1 MASIVFDSRKREED
15 EQRRNRERADRE
27 RASLLEY
34 ANSLNAPSTSQP
46 SVPSMPSVSTPVD
59 QTGTSPVPSRN
70 DVMAMSNMFAQYGGN
85 PLAQQ
90 YNDITPVNV
99 EDWADYT
106 GRSTLSQWEKGLA
119 SVADSG
125 RIAFNNDVRA
135 TAKGMLDNNLYE
147 NVNGQMV
154 PVYMPEWTDEQ
165 KKALAE
171 QSTDVNAGRNLDG
184 SQMEKSDFV
193 SKLQDWSDA
202 NAEIAQGYV
211 DSGKVSGAAKTS
223 ADVIATSAAQLPQM
237 AVGAAVNW
245 ATGGAVAG
253 ASLAYMA
260 ASVYGSTFNE
270 GVEHGLNPDLANAR
284 AVMVAGVE
292 VATEKMWDIGK
303 LNGGGEFDDT
313 ITQTI
318 FNKVADPSAQH
329 IWKLA
334 SQTLTE
340 GIEEAISSLADNAI
354 DAVFL
359 NKYEDMTGLEITGSV
374 VADVVTD
381 FFMGAASALLMAAAG
396 GGIKKALTGNDGLTR
411 YCDEVIDYY
420 DNMTEDEKAEAVK
433 FASKQLGISEE
444 EASTRIDQKLQE
456 LKAYKGA
463 MNNLDAEVEE
473 ANSKNPAVTI
483 TTENQEIESEKAI
496 ERAEAEQTV
505 AEAEQRMQTENDML
519 RDFAQQNLAQETQ
532 QTEQIAQEQEQ
543 AQEQAQDQT
552 QEQAE
557 MPTETA
563 EAEAETEAVNETVDD
578 INDTVDTAPV
588 EQTTEDR
595 LRNLNTEAV
604 QASDAKA
611 IETAT
616 QKALDTKKTQ
626 VVNTSTGAK
635 YVVNQNGEVKV
646 YDEFTG
652 KKSKGQRL
660 TDRFA
665 KAIGA
670 RVFFFDAHG
679 NTDINGFYVGADGSI
694 FISSNL
700 TSNQTPR
707 IFAHELTH
715 HLKQS
720 KLYDTL
726 KSIAFGKDNE
736 NIRRMFNERADKARA
751 DIEAL
756 NETIN
761 SALELGLDESD
772 ERITS
777 AKAKI
782 ESLQYDATWTY
793 DHLVEWAQ
801 EDAAKAFGEDVDRNS
816 DQFKSAVEDEMLAK
830 YCEDF
835 LNTKAVVDTV
845 VRENRTL
852 GQKIK
857 DWVSNVIA
865 KLKKADVD
873 VPPLLNE
880 VDRKFADALKDV
892 QDIESGST
900 EKVSFATDDINQLS
914 TRITADMSDS
924 DRTRI
929 ITSKNIL
936 AETYDISNDEI
947 IDEYKEELNS
957 QKQKVVSDALV
968 SIKNA
973 FNVPQVLHNDDF
985 ALSVTFSNRTLSESL
1000 HQNIND
1006 ATHLAKVLPIISDVV
1021 KNAIGIE
1028 VHKNRYFYDSRTD
1041 YFYNMLGGFVD
1052 GEEFI
1057 PVRFGA
1063 KVSPEGKGTLYVVI
1077 DDEGIKKDKVMVRQ
1091 QPKSQSNT
1099 RLSEISISALAEN
1112 VKSEDIIEYLPDDM
1126 LNNEQIEIK
1135 HAAQI
1140 EMREK
1145 TIENNNRKFAKFI
1158 ENKDMYSANR
1168 MLDQAAA
1175 YFGYDLDEWHSNPLS
1190 NAEYKNSDGSKISFA
1205 ERFTPEDLNSFS
1217 VGDVSDADYDEQ
1229 INYLNNR
1236 DLSMEDYD
1244 ADETVALDLSHGEM
1258 QRLMEIA
1265 PEIKGNFNNGFNSML
1280 DITRV
1285 LDKVSDGNAEVREF
1299 FKKSLELPMR
1309 EAKDSYVKGMRSQWD
1324 AIADLV
1330 EKTGIKAGTQESAAA
1345 QWYGEGYK
1353 QLEDGTRVDYT
1364 LDDLKKDF
1372 PSKWQDI
1379 VKVEQFAR
1387 QAYDNY
1393 VDRINEVLEKIY
1405 PDIEK
1410 QQKDKIIKAKV
1421 KLQDAIKMFT
1431 EARLGANQD
1440 MVDYYDLK
1448 VDQAWAELE
1457 YEQNRYTSGD
1467 YLLNKRLQK
1476 RSDYFRHFTEMKS
1489 STIGSIVN
1497 LLKSQGT
1504 LIDPALVGT
1513 SEFSKPKTKWQSFMQ
1528 RQGKGSF
1535 TADAIGGLA
1544 EYVPNAEY
1552 SIAFNPV
1559 IAHYRT
1565 FEKALRD
1572 ATRAT
1577 SSANNLIGYLGDY
1590 TNELAGKTNSWDR
1603 LLIKSMSETEG
1614 RKTLNVIAK
1623 LNSRMTANAVVG
1635 NVATALK
1642 QFSNIPNGLSLV
1654 KSNSAWAKGMAD
1666 YFAGILG
1673 DKVDRGA
1680 YAKDLLSKSV
1690 FMNERYSEFSADDF
1704 KNFKGF
1710 EKVGK
1715 GVSDFFGWM
1724 LGFGDEQAARMIWY
1738 AAYNEAVEKGSQDP
1752 VYDADVITRKA
1763 VGGRGVGEIPVFWKN
1778 KSINLIMPFQ
1788 IEVNNSWQNLKQ
1800 MVGNNDA
1807 KGLLR
1812 LAVGSYI
1819 TNLVAKQLVGG
1830 DILPDILGV
1839 LIDTLKK
1846 AVKKVKDDDD
1856 ETTWGDIVT
1865 YALRNTLGQVVA
1877 MIPGVNWGGT
1887 ALVGVDSDLG
1897 EKLFGD
1903 SNPFSYGTGM
1913 MGTKSLAQTAGDILE
1928 NGFSGADLVSPL
1940 LQYGLPMGGRQASR
1954 MYSAAQDLGWLP
1966 SGGWGNTPFGG
1977 ERHQIPGKYTN
1988 SAEPSLKFSLDTDN
2002 LSEVAKA
2009 LLLGTYATDSAQE
2022 YLETRK
2028 NEASNSLLQKGIY
2041 IQDEYGVDAR
2051 DFFEWYKI
2059 ANENGGALS
2068 QKDVTSASGLTND
2081 QKWYLWEAM
2090 MNTGGDNAWKKQN
2103 PYSRPK
2109 K

>member
-1 MASIVFDSRKREED
+1 MAINLRTRQQDEE
-15 EQRRNRERADRE
+15 ENRRNRERADRE

-34 ANSLNAPSTSQP
+34 ANSLNAPTTSQP
-46 SVPSMPSVSTPVD
+46 SVPATPSTPT
-59 QTGTSPVPSRN
+59 Q
-70 DVMAMSNMFAQYGGN
+70 
-85 PLAQQ
+85 
-90 YNDITPVNV
+90 TPVAS
-99 EDWADYT
+99 ADDGYLGGGYYRTDADKWKAARDRFLPGAEYT
-106 GRSTLSQWEKGLA
+106 GYASMGGLA
-119 SVADSG
+119 RGIGGAIDSIRVGLNEAAHRASESMANGTYGIDPLEAQNNFYGTAPVIPEKFDYSEEEKQNIRDWGNSNPYGDKWEAAEAFYEGAKQYQDAAQEVYDSG
-125 RIAFNNDVRA
+125 KI
-135 TAKGMLDNNLYE
+135 
-147 NVNGQMV
+147 
-154 PVYMPEWTDEQ
+154 TDEQ
-165 KKALAE
+165 KW
-171 QSTDVNAGRNLDG
+171 AG
-184 SQMEKSDFV
+184 
-193 SKLQDWSDA
+193 
-202 NAEIAQGYV
+202 
-211 DSGKVSGAAKTS
+211 
-223 ADVIATSAAQLPQM
+223 DVIGTSAAQLPQIALTAVTGSG
-237 AVGAAVNW
+237 AVGL
-245 ATGGAVAG
+245 T
-253 ASLAYMA
+253 YMGMSA
-260 ASVYGSTFNE
+260 FGNSYRE
-270 GVEHGLNPDLANAR
+270 GVELGLDHDSALVRAGILAAT
-284 AVMVAGVE
+284 E
-292 VATEKMWDIGK
+292 IATEKMWGIGDYVGSGAWDK
-303 LNGGGEFDDT
+303 AVET
-313 ITQTI
+313 KI
-318 FNKVADPSAQH
+318 FNTVADPAKQYLYKCL
-329 IWKLA
+329 WGGA
-334 SQTLTE
+334 TE
-340 GIEEAISSLADNAI
+340 GIEEAVSSVVGNLVDAGFFDKYKDYSGLEMGWEMFT
-354 DAVFL
+354 DAVG
-359 NKYEDMTGLEITGSV
+359 DGL
-374 VADVVTD
+374 
-381 FFMGAASALLMAAAG
+381 MGVASAFLMAGVGGQYSQEGFDRYRTEIITEYEQMSVEDRAKANQLAA
-396 GGIKKALTGNDGLTR
+396 
-411 YCDEVIDYY
+411 
-420 DNMTEDEKAEAVK
+420 
-433 FASKQLGISEE
+433 KQLGISEE
-444 EASTRIDQKLQE
+444 EAAARIDQKLQE
-456 LKAYKGA
+456 LKAMDNA
-463 MNNLDAEVEE
+463 LTTLDAEVEE

-532 QTEQIAQEQEQ
+532 QTEQIAQEQ
-543 AQEQAQDQT
+543 AQDQDQT
-552 QEQAE
+552 QEQAEEQAE

-563 EAEAETEAVNETVDD
+563 EAEAETEAVNETVDE

-588 EQTTEDR
+588 EQTTEER

-736 NIRRMFNERADKARA
+736 NIRRTFNERADKARA

-816 DQFKSAVEDEMLAK
+816 EQFKSAVEDEMLAK

-880 VDRKFADALKDV
+880 VDRKFADALKEV
-892 QDIESGST
+892 SVNANNQYGST
-900 EKVSFATDDINQLS
+900 LLSTSGDSGNLTTVSEATDNIVAKNSQEAIDDNGEKGN
-914 TRITADMSDS
+914 
-924 DRTRI
+924 DRRG
-929 ITSKNIL
+929 
-936 AETYDISNDEI
+936 ETGVQENDESFQGN
-947 IDEYKEELNS
+947 DRNRNS
-957 QKQKVVSDALV
+957 GGENEVLRGRLV
-968 SIKNA
+968 
-973 FNVPQVLHNDDF
+973 
-985 ALSVTFSNRTLSESL
+985 RRESL
-1000 HQNIND
+1000 GAFEEASRRAGKEVKHIGKAAYSYAVETNPTVESVELQNQMRRFGVDSVISKGAVYKNLD
-1006 ATHLAKVLPIISDVV
+1006 GVTSYNEEAKATVLPNGEVIINESAEGGVSV
-1021 KNAIGIE
+1021 APHE
-1028 VHKNRYFYDSRTD
+1028 VFHHYFGLNDPR
-1041 YFYNMLGGFVD
+1041 
-1052 GEEFI
+1052 
-1057 PVRFGA
+1057 
-1063 KVSPEGKGTLYVVI
+1063 
-1077 DDEGIKKDKVMVRQ
+1077 
-1091 QPKSQSNT
+1091 
-1099 RLSEISISALAEN
+1099 ALQLA
-1112 VKSEDIIEYLPDDM
+1112 EDIIGNLRFNSPLASELSQSIMDSYELDLDDPAYYRAFH
-1126 LNNEQIEIK
+1126 NEITAYIAGYIYAEGIDGIGKNFADSFFDIEQITGKVFDFYNELERD
-1135 HAAQI
+1135 AS
-1140 EMREK
+1140 EK
-1145 TIENNNRKFAKFI
+1145 DAFSDVN
-1158 ENKDMYSANR
+1158 
-1168 MLDQAAA
+1168 
-1175 YFGYDLDEWHSNPLS
+1175 LS
-1190 NAEYKNSDGSKISFA
+1190 S
-1205 ERFTPEDLNSFS
+1205 
-1217 VGDVSDADYDEQ
+1217 GDVSDADYDEQ

-1258 QRLMEIA
+1258 QRLMELA

-1387 QAYDNY
+1387 EAYDNY

-1565 FEKALRD
+1565 FEKALRA

-1654 KSNSAWAKGMAD
+1654 KSNTAWAKGMAD

-2059 ANENGGALS
+2059 ANENGGSLS